1 MNGGRDRF
9 LPNLNTINF
18 HVDLHLGECRPV
30 FEELFLEGRR
40 LEGRVEARE
49 ELFFIF
55 FLIRFCYTHDGLPDP
70 VDLLGYGRGLR
81 RGGRA
86 PCEEEKQEEEKTGP
100 ANGGEYR
107 TAAVGGGVA
116 FSSNGL
122 D

>member
-1 MNGGRDRF
+1 MANFD
-9 LPNLNTINF
+9 TINL
-18 HVDLHLGECRPV
+18 HVDFHLGECRQV
-30 FEELFLEGRR
+30 FEELFLEGRKR

-49 ELFFIF
+49 KLFFIF

-86 PCEEEKQEEEKTGP
+86 PCKEEEKQGEEKPGP
-100 ANGGEYR
+100 ANQQNEREYR
-107 TAAVGGGVA
+107 TAAVERTVIFG
-116 FSSNGL
+116 SNGL